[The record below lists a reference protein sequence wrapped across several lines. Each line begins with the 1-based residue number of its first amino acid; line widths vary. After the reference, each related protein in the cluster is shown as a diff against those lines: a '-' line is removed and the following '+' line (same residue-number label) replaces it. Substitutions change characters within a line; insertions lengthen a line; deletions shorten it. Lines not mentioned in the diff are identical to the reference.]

1 MSMAAD
7 FDRDEVRRGLLILY
21 PPVHGVIELDVLT
34 KTGILPGHFDDR
46 EKLLDEIEKYD
57 SRADVIAI
65 YTSLNP
71 IKTEAFK
78 RSDHQLSIA
87 NKVASGL
94 RIDATDVARVVGI
107 LFDIDPFRI
116 NGDKKDSTTDAEHQ
130 AALDA
135 ADFLKHKLSLMSWP
149 EPVMGSSGNG
159 ATLRYLTDLPAAE
172 ETEDLLQRM
181 LMAANGLLPEHLSAQ
196 VEVDGA
202 MFDRPRIS
210 KVFGTMTRKG
220 AGTQERPHRRSKMI
234 SAPEKL
240 ELVQLDRILKLV
252 NAGRRNDATKDDAPR
267 SKSTDRVKPLS
278 DAENDS
284 DIKPCLKA
292 IILNKAIKQLEEVSA
307 HEHKGRVAIATEL
320 ILSGY
325 SDDALHE
332 FFSRLSDYD
341 RQKTAAQLKQI
352 VNKFVESKGG
362 KTWLCETLRD
372 NGVIPAGRCTEC
384 KWLGHGQD
392 PLIVLKA
399 RIKEDPRALKEPA
412 ILAALAA
419 LKTDDPIEYD
429 LLIDLIKKAH
439 NGLKVAT
446 IHALI
451 DRYILE
457 SKKPKEKPQN
467 MPSDIAQAAQ
477 VIIDDGTAYEH
488 ISKIWQKR
496 VKGNEYLGKA
506 LLVSRGVQSCL
517 NSKGLHI
524 YAHGKHGHGKSEG
537 MEKMI
542 ELVPPEFRMDEDV
555 SPLAIHYAS
564 KNGML
569 LPGTTL
575 LIDEMVWNDS
585 LAGIIKRII
594 TRFQKGAGHLT
605 VVDGESVL
613 VRTQPRLTI
622 WTNSADLQADEQL
635 RDRFQDEPITEG
647 EDYVKDIIEFQK
659 IRDTLPDSSEGVDRE
674 TAIFQA
680 ILRDLATKTFTVK
693 IPFATRIKIEA
704 SEGTRGYN
712 IFSDLVKG
720 LAAMRYAQRETNAQG
735 QLLATEADFKDAKDI
750 YEGSKGHSEES
761 YTTAEIR
768 VLQAIIDHG
777 YKALYK
783 DIRSITGMSEGRIK
797 DIVNGRGKD
806 EQKRHGLRYKC
817 SQLDVNTVDISIV
830 IKGTYSDRVTTHP
843 IELSLPS
850 TFNVNSGIRRNL
862 VTLDPDVERRDPDV
876 DQDVDDIDSSRDGD
890 VVDVVEDKSKEEEN
904 TSKSSMS
911 SVERSIPS
919 SKEKGQK
926 TTSPTTQLIPIAKS
940 TASASTTPCAGYVA
954 VKFKT
959 PYQTDWQGTM
969 RQFQEDEIADEV
981 PQERADAWSKRGV
994 VDIMEGQS

>member
-1 MSMAAD
+1 MAENAISTV
-7 FDRDEVRRGLLILY
+7 FNRPGIAGFTLLRSGVKFPPIEEGWQKKGHSFEEATAHRGNIGLLAGNGYIGLDKDKPEAFNGLILSSTTTWETR
-21 PPVHGVIELDVLT
+21 PGRLGMWFKCNDRTPEVLT
-34 KTGILPGHFDDR
+34 KYGFKKPDLAQIKLYDGRNIIDGYHPHIGEIKLERTYQVIPPSWKIVEGQRVDYKMLEEVPPAEISLDWLLSELLRIGIAFSEKPKARRYEANAKKLEGRKKDAATRKQDKTAKAREFLLEAALRAIPGH
-46 EKLLDEIEKYD
+46 
-57 SRADVIAI
+57 
-65 YTSLNP
+65 
-71 IKTEAFK
+71 
-78 RSDHQLSIA
+78 
-87 NKVASGL
+87 
-94 RIDATDVARVVGI
+94 
-107 LFDIDPFRI
+107 
-116 NGDKKDSTTDAEHQ
+116 
-130 AALDA
+130 
-135 ADFLKHKLSLMSWP
+135 
-149 EPVMGSSGNG
+149 
-159 ATLRYLTDLPAAE
+159 
-172 ETEDLLQRM
+172 
-181 LMAANGLLPEHLSAQ
+181 
-196 VEVDGA
+196 
-202 MFDRPRIS
+202 
-210 KVFGTMTRKG
+210 
-220 AGTQERPHRRSKMI
+220 
-234 SAPEKL
+234 
-240 ELVQLDRILKLV
+240 
-252 NAGRRNDATKDDAPR
+252 RNDA
-267 SKSTDRVKPLS
+267 
-278 DAENDS
+278 
-284 DIKPCLKA
+284 
-292 IILNKAIKQLEEVSA
+292 
-307 HEHKGRVAIATEL
+307 G
-320 ILSGY
+320 
-325 SDDALHE
+325 
-332 FFSRLSDYD
+332 F
-341 RQKTAAQLKQI
+341 
-352 VNKFVESKGG
+352 
-362 KTWLCETLRD
+362 WLACQLRD
-372 NGVIPAGRCTEC
+372 LGLQPGEASEYLRKFAISLDDQKGEPYTQAEAMESVEQAYSREPRDPPKRQIEEQAGDLLE
-384 KWLGHGQD
+384 
-392 PLIVLKA
+392 
-399 RIKEDPRALKEPA
+399 RIKADPRALKDPA

-419 LKTDDPIEYD
+419 LKTNDPIEYD
-429 LLIDLIKKAH
+429 LLIDLIKRAH
-439 NGLKVAT
+439 RGLKVDT

-451 DRYILE
+451 DKYVLE
-457 SKKPKEKPQN
+457 SEKTKENPQDI
-467 MPSDIAQAAQ
+467 PSDIAQAAQ

-488 ISKIWQKR
+488 IYKIWQKR
-496 VKGNEYLGKA
+496 VKGNAYLGKA

-605 VVDGESVL
+605 VIDGESVL

-635 RDRFQDEPITEG
+635 RDRFQDAPITEG

-659 IRDTLPDSSEGVDRE
+659 IRDTLPDSSEDVDRE
-674 TAIFQA
+674 NAICQA
-680 ILRDLATKTFTVK
+680 ILRNLATKTFTVK

-712 IFSDLVKG
+712 IFSDLIKG
-720 LAAMRYAQRETNAQG
+720 LAAMRYAQRKTNEQG

-862 VTLDPDVERRDPDV
+862 VTLDPDVERRNPDV
-876 DQDVDDIDSSRDGD
+876 DTDVDDIDSSRDGD
-890 VVDVVEDKSKEEEN
+890 VVDVVEEKSKKEEN
-904 TSKSSMS
+904 TSKSSMP

-926 TTSPTTQLIPIAKS
+926 LRHLRR
-940 TASASTTPCAGYVA
+940 G
-954 VKFKT
+954 
-959 PYQTDWQGTM
+959 
-969 RQFQEDEIADEV
+969 
-981 PQERADAWSKRGV
+981 RAR
-994 VDIMEGQS
+994 